1 MRRGQQFSSTNHRNL
16 KMSSGG
22 SRKSKCDCG
31 SLVGSNVFTSPAESQ
46 GLPPHYNNVEV
57 LILQLEGKKHLRLYS
72 PTVPLA
78 HEYIVE
84 PEGRIGTPTHDFLLK
99 PDGLLYF
106 CRGTIH

>member
-57 LILQLEGKKHLRLYS
+57 LILQLEGKKRM
-72 PTVPLA
+72 
-78 HEYIVE
+78 
-84 PEGRIGTPTHDFLLK
+84 GTHDFLLGVK
-99 PDGLLYF
+99 MLPGEVL
-106 CRGTIH
+106 GV